1 MKISNDSTK
10 LLFYVTAA
18 LRFNPTKQHPGHIP
32 SGPLA
37 NADISFQALR
47 NNAAA
52 EEDRNFDPPMNQTL
66 TIDDIARSIDGEITP
81 RKFRGVMD
89 MFYGVSNTKYSR
101 AVLAAFVRNYGCH
114 CFQEQEK
121 IVGGKGKPVD
131 EQDSLCRRLQQ
142 CHTCVSMDHTNKC
155 DPDVGNYR
163 YTIDGTLKTISCSE
177 NTDKCKRNACECDKA
192 FALDFAAIWDD
203 NKFNRYYWKNKYNLK
218 AGNPTFDMEETCKI
232 TGFGSPKDE
241 CCGEYPSR
249 KPYNSVLYQCC
260 EDGSV
265 KSVGSCPP

>member
-1 MKISNDSTK
+1 MRLCNNSK
-10 LLFYVTAA
+10 LLFYFITAA
-18 LRFNPTKQHPGHIP
+18 TLDPIQPGHIP
-32 SGPLA
+32 SAFNSTNSNSGSTRTGSNP
-37 NADISFQALR
+37 N
-47 NNAAA
+47 
-52 EEDRNFDPPMNQTL
+52 
-66 TIDDIARSIDGEITP
+66 TIDEIAKQIDGEITP

-121 IVGGKGKPVD
+121 IVGGRGKPVD

-142 CHTCVSMDHTNKC
+142 CHTCVAMDHTNKC

-177 NTDKCKRNACECDKA
+177 NTDNCKRNACECDKA